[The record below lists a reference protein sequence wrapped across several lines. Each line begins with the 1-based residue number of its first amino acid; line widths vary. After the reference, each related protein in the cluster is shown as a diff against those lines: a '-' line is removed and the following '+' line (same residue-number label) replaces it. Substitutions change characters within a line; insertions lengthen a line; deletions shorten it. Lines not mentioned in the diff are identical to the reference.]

1 MYTESLKYIE
11 HGIVV
16 SVSPG
21 KCLCLRNQ
29 HMRRKAAG
37 SRRMHEAGKQNFFAK
52 KFLLSFFVVYVLLY
66 LLSFTASF

>member
-11 HGIVV
+11 HSIVV

-37 SRRMHEAGKQNFFAK
+37 SRRMHEAGKQKLFLW
-52 KFLLSFFVVYVLLY
+52 KF
-66 LLSFTASF
+66 

>member
-37 SRRMHEAGKQNFFAK
+37 SRRMHVAGKQNFFAK
-52 KFLLSFFVVYVLLY
+52 SFC
-66 LLSFTASF
+66 